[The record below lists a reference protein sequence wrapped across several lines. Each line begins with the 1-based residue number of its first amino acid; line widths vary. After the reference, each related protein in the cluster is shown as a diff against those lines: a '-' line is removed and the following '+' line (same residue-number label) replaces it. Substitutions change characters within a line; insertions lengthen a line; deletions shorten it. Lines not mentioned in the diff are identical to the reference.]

1 MLWMGLGPSRKLVI
15 ATTWPSHVV
24 AMTSFSS
31 DRRGW
36 NNYFSSL
43 VDFVHRCVREGGS
56 DLISIIKEI
65 KNELD
70 PGMKFVG

>member
-1 MLWMGLGPSRKLVI
+1 MESIGEHFEVHLVS
-15 ATTWPSHVV
+15 AMSDSVP
-24 AMTSFSS
+24 MTSFSS